1 MAIGGVAVGAAGL
14 LRVTAVEW
22 AVLAVTIGLV
32 LVTETVNTA
41 VESLARAVDTG
52 FHPRL
57 RDALDISSA
66 AVLLAAREAVRVL
79 YQRSQLAMRPVFGPD
94 GAPAPVPV
102 GWGTVDTLLADATVT
117 GGVAVKARKM
127 PGFA

>member
-1 MAIGGVAVGAAGL
+1 MKTGRFRPHSWRQKFAHASRGLNRAIRTQNSFAVHMAIGGVAVGAAGL

-57 RDALDISSA
+57 RDALDIASA
-66 AVLLAAREAVRVL
+66 AVLLAAATAVAVG
-79 YQRSQLAMRPVFGPD
+79 LAIFGPRL
-94 GAPAPVPV
+94 VS
-102 GWGTVDTLLADATVT
+102 LLCA
-117 GGVAVKARKM
+117 G
-127 PGFA
+127 